1 MLKLQRYFESF
12 DGNQTDLAKHLKITP
27 PYLSFLLS
35 GKRSPSLKVAA
46 RIARV
51 TKGAVPMDSWHSA
64 AGATAYLG
72 GGQEQRVA

>member
-12 DGNQTDLAKHLKITP
+12 EGNQTDLAKHLKITP

-46 RIARV
+46 RIAQV
-51 TKGAVPMDSWHSA
+51 TQGAVPMESWHSA
-64 AGATAYLG
+64 AGAAVYLDDG
-72 GGQEQRVA
+72 KERRVA